1 MALKSRSLFLY
12 GLQVTTQNRY
22 IDFVADASSYKATLS
37 LGFYSLRGLM
47 NEIKRA
53 MDAADLDNV
62 YTVTADR
69 TVNAGTENRITI
81 STNGADLE
89 LLFNSGDNAG
99 ANAKDL
105 LGFGDFD
112 YTGDTSY
119 VSVSTA
125 GVALIPGNT
134 GNNWIDPSANRKVMA
149 VIHES
154 ASGETEALIY
164 STKQLFQVQFP
175 WIMESDLS
183 EWIALMNWMTV
194 KRPIDFTPEINTPNT
209 FYESILESTALDSS
223 GLGFSL
229 VEMPKGTGLY
239 DSGLLKFRVKG

>member
-22 IDFVADASSYKATLS
+22 IDFTADASTYKATLS
-37 LGFYSLRGLM
+37 LGFYSLNGLM

-62 YTVTADR
+62 YTITADR
-69 TVNAGTENRITI
+69 TVNAGTENRVTI
-81 STNGADLE
+81 ATNGADLE
-89 LLFNSGDNAG
+89 LLFNSGDNSG
-99 ANAKDL
+99 ANAKEL

-119 VSVSTA
+119 DSIETA
-125 GVALIPGNT
+125 GTALITDNA
-134 GNNWIDPSANRKVMA
+134 GNNWIDPAYNRKVMA

-175 WIMESDLS
+175 WILESNLS
-183 EWIALMNWMTV
+183 EWVALLNWMTV
-194 KRPIDFTPEINTPNT
+194 KRPIDFTPEIHIPNT
-209 FYESILESTALDSS
+209 FYESILESTAYDTS

-229 VEMPKGTGLY
+229 VETPKGTGLY